1 MAFKGRKAVD
11 PHVVMAEVIRTQ
23 QVTPNMMRV
32 TLGGDELDRFTPAGY
47 DQWFRLFLPRPGQ
60 DMLRLPT
67 RTSGLWYAEY
77 LTTPKARRPWVRNYT
92 VRAARPDLNEIDV
105 DFVLHAGE
113 DDSDSTGGPGAG
125 PGAGF
130 AQAAEQGVRVGVLDQ
145 GITYNPRHD
154 HDWTLLV
161 ADESGLPAVAGICES
176 LPDDARGVA
185 LVEVP
190 TAADTQE
197 FRVPAGVEVRW
208 VVRADGAGAGA
219 AGGAVGGAVRAAA
232 SGAAV
237 GGGGA
242 DGAAAVGGAAGGAA
256 VGVAPAAAHVVPGQ
270 AALAE
275 LCALDLGH
283 TGDVYA
289 FTIGESA
296 LATGARRHLVGERG
310 VPKAHVDFV
319 GYWRHGRSS
328 PS

>member
-1 MAFKGRKAVD
+1 M
-11 PHVVMAEVIRTQ
+11 MAEVIGTK
-23 QVTPNMMRV
+23 QVSPNMMRV

-47 DQWFRLFLPRPGQ
+47 DQWFRLFLPRAGQ

-77 LTTPKARRPWVRNYT
+77 LTTPRARRPWVRNYT
-92 VRAARPDLNEIDV
+92 VRAARPDLNELDV

-113 DDSDSTGGPGAG
+113 DDGEEAGGHDAGHGAGHAAG

-130 AQAAEQGVRVGVLDQ
+130 AQAAEQGLRVGLLDQ
-145 GITYNPRHD
+145 GVAYNPRHD

-185 LVEVP
+185 VVEVP
-190 TAADTQE
+190 TAADKQE
-197 FRVPAGVEVRW
+197 FRAPAGVEVRW
-208 VVRADGAGAGA
+208 VVRSEVAGDDAGQ
-219 AGGAVGGAVRAAA
+219 GGTH
-232 SGAAV
+232 
-237 GGGGA
+237 
-242 DGAAAVGGAAGGAA
+242 D
-256 VGVAPAAAHVVPGQ
+256 AAAHAVPGR
-270 AALAE
+270 AALAD
-275 LCALDLGH
+275 LCALDLSGH
-283 TGDVYA
+283 GGDVYA

-319 GYWRHGRSS
+319 GYWRHGKAA

>member
-11 PHVVMAEVIRTQ
+11 PHVVMAEVIRTK
-23 QVTPNMMRV
+23 QVSPNMMRV

-105 DFVLHAGE
+105 DFVLHAG
-113 DDSDSTGGPGAG
+113 DDEGDSAGGHDAGPGAGHAAGHASG

-130 AQAAEQGVRVGVLDQ
+130 AQAADQGVRVGVLDQ

-185 LVEVP
+185 VVEVP

-197 FRVPAGVEVRW
+197 FRVPAGVDVRW
-208 VVRADGAGAGA
+208 VVRSDAAVDGAPHAL
-219 AGGAVGGAVRAAA
+219 
-232 SGAAV
+232 
-237 GGGGA
+237 
-242 DGAAAVGGAAGGAA
+242 
-256 VGVAPAAAHVVPGQ
+256 PGQ

>member
-11 PHVVMAEVIRTQ
+11 PHVVMAEVISTK
-23 QVTPNMMRV
+23 QVSPNMMRV

-47 DQWFRLFLPRPGQ
+47 DQWFRLFLPRAGQ

-92 VRAARPDLNEIDV
+92 VRAARPDLNELDV
-105 DFVLHAGE
+105 DFVLHAG
-113 DDSDSTGGPGAG
+113 DDAPDGSAERAAGHAAG

-130 AQAAEQGVRVGVLDQ
+130 AQAAEQGLRVGLLDQ
-145 GITYNPRHD
+145 GVAYNPRHD

-176 LPDDARGVA
+176 LPDDARGLA

-197 FRVPAGVEVRW
+197 FRVPSGVELRW
-208 VVRADGAGAGA
+208 VVRSDADPQA
-219 AGGAVGGAVRAAA
+219 
-232 SGAAV
+232 
-237 GGGGA
+237 
-242 DGAAAVGGAAGGAA
+242 
-256 VGVAPAAAHVVPGQ
+256 VPGQ
-270 AALAE
+270 VALAE
-275 LCALDLGH
+275 LCALDLTGRA
-283 TGDVYA
+283 GDVYA

>member
-1 MAFKGRKAVD
+1 MGFKGRRAVD
-11 PHVVMAEVIRTQ
+11 PHVVMAEVVNTKR
-23 QVTPNMMRV
+23 VTPNMMRV
-32 TLGGDELDRFTPAGY
+32 TLGGGELAQFTPAGY
-47 DQWFRLFLPRPGQ
+47 DKWFRLFLPRAGQ

-113 DDSDSTGGPGAG
+113 DEAAGDTTEHVSG

-130 AQAAEQGVRVGVLDQ
+130 AQAADRGMRVGILDQ
-145 GITYNPRHD
+145 GIAYNPRHA

-185 LVEVP
+185 LIEVP
-190 TAADTQE
+190 TAGDEQE
-197 FRVPAGVEVRW
+197 FRAPSGIEVRW
-208 VVRADGAGAGA
+208 VVRSDG
-219 AGGAVGGAVRAAA
+219 
-232 SGAAV
+232 
-237 GGGGA
+237 
-242 DGAAAVGGAAGGAA
+242 D
-256 VGVAPAAAHVVPGQ
+256 AHAVPGQ

-275 LCALDLGH
+275 LHELDLAGFG
-283 TGDVYA
+283 TDVYA

-296 LATGARRHLVGERG
+296 LATGARRHLVNERG
-310 VPKAHVDFV
+310 VPKTHVDFV

-328 PS
+328 PG

>member
-11 PHVVMAEVIRTQ
+11 PHVVMAEVVSTK
-23 QVTPNMMRV
+23 QVSPNMMRV

-47 DQWFRLFLPRPGQ
+47 DQWFRLFLPRAGQ

-92 VRAARPDLNEIDV
+92 VRAARPDLNELDV
-105 DFVLHAGE
+105 DFVLHAG
-113 DDSDSTGGPGAG
+113 DDAPDGSAGHDGEHVGGHAAGHAAG

-130 AQAAEQGVRVGVLDQ
+130 AQAAEQGLRVGLLDQ
-145 GITYNPRHD
+145 GVAYNPRHD

-176 LPDDARGVA
+176 LPDDARGLAV
-185 LVEVP
+185 VEVP

-197 FRVPAGVEVRW
+197 FRAPAGVEVRW
-208 VVRADGAGAGA
+208 VVRSDADPHA
-219 AGGAVGGAVRAAA
+219 
-232 SGAAV
+232 
-237 GGGGA
+237 
-242 DGAAAVGGAAGGAA
+242 
-256 VGVAPAAAHVVPGQ
+256 VPGQ

>member
-11 PHVVMAEVIRTQ
+11 PHVVMAEVVNTKRI
-23 QVTPNMMRV
+23 TPNMMRV
-32 TLGGDELDRFTPAGY
+32 TLGGDELAQLTPAGY
-47 DQWFRLFLPRPGQ
+47 DQWFRLFLPRAGQ

-113 DDSDSTGGPGAG
+113 HDTSEGAGHVSG

-130 AQAAEQGVRVGVLDQ
+130 AQAADHGMRVGILDQ
-145 GITYNPRHD
+145 GVTYDPRHP

-176 LPDDARGVA
+176 LPDDARGIAV
-185 LVEVP
+185 VEVP
-190 TAADTQE
+190 TAGDEQE
-197 FRVPAGVEVRW
+197 FRAPSGVEVRW
-208 VVRADGAGAGA
+208 VVRSDG
-219 AGGAVGGAVRAAA
+219 
-232 SGAAV
+232 
-237 GGGGA
+237 
-242 DGAAAVGGAAGGAA
+242 D
-256 VGVAPAAAHVVPGQ
+256 AHAVPGR

-275 LCALDLGH
+275 LQELDL
-283 TGDVYA
+283 TGFGTAVYA
-289 FTIGESA
+289 FAVGEAS
-296 LATGARRHLVGERG
+296 LATGARRHLVNERG
-310 VPKAHVDFV
+310 VPKSHVDFV

-328 PS
+328 PG

>member
-1 MAFKGRKAVD
+1 MAYKGRRAVD
-11 PHVVMAEVIRTQ
+11 PHVVMAEVISTK
-23 QVTPNMMRV
+23 QVSPNMMRV

-47 DQWFRLFLPRPGQ
+47 DQWFRLFLPRAGQ

-92 VRAARPDLNEIDV
+92 VRAARPDLNELDV
-105 DFVLHAGE
+105 DFVLHAG
-113 DDSDSTGGPGAG
+113 DDEEAGHDGGHAVG

-130 AQAAEQGVRVGVLDQ
+130 AQAAEQGLRVGLLDQ
-145 GITYNPRHD
+145 GVAYNPRHD

-185 LVEVP
+185 VVEVP
-190 TAADTQE
+190 TAADKQE
-197 FRVPAGVEVRW
+197 FRTPSGVELRW
-208 VVRADGAGAGA
+208 VVRSEGAGDGAGQ
-219 AGGAVGGAVRAAA
+219 
-232 SGAAV
+232 
-237 GGGGA
+237 
-242 DGAAAVGGAAGGAA
+242 DGTHA
-256 VGVAPAAAHVVPGQ
+256 VPGQ
-270 AALAE
+270 AALAD
-275 LCALDLGH
+275 LCALDLSGH
-283 TGDVYA
+283 DGDVYA

-319 GYWRHGRSS
+319 GYWRHGKAA

>member
-1 MAFKGRKAVD
+1 MAYKGRRAVD
-11 PHVVMAEVIRTQ
+11 PHVVMAEVISTK
-23 QVTPNMMRV
+23 QVSPNMMRV

-47 DQWFRLFLPRPGQ
+47 DQWFRLFLPRAGQ

-92 VRAARPDLNEIDV
+92 VRAARPDLNELDV
-105 DFVLHAGE
+105 DFVLHAG
-113 DDSDSTGGPGAG
+113 DDDADPAGGPGAGDAAGRAAGHVAGHAVGHAAG

-130 AQAAEQGVRVGVLDQ
+130 AQAAEQGLRVGLLDQ
-145 GITYNPRHD
+145 GVAYNPRHD

-185 LVEVP
+185 VVEVP
-190 TAADTQE
+190 TAADKQE
-197 FRVPAGVEVRW
+197 FRTPSGVELRW
-208 VVRADGAGAGA
+208 VVRSEGAGVGAGQ
-219 AGGAVGGAVRAAA
+219 
-232 SGAAV
+232 
-237 GGGGA
+237 
-242 DGAAAVGGAAGGAA
+242 DGTHA
-256 VGVAPAAAHVVPGQ
+256 VPGQ
-270 AALAE
+270 AALAD
-275 LCALDLGH
+275 LCALDLSGH
-283 TGDVYA
+283 DGDVYA

-310 VPKAHVDFV
+310 VPKAHIDFV
-319 GYWRHGRSS
+319 GYWRHGKAA

>member
-1 MAFKGRKAVD
+1 MAYKGRRAVD
-11 PHVVMAEVIRTQ
+11 PHVVMAEVISTK
-23 QVTPNMMRV
+23 QVSPNMMRV

-47 DQWFRLFLPRPGQ
+47 DQWFRLFLPRAGQ

-92 VRAARPDLNEIDV
+92 VRAARPDLNELDV

-113 DDSDSTGGPGAG
+113 DDGGEAGGHDAGHAAGRAAGHAAG

-130 AQAAEQGVRVGVLDQ
+130 AQAAEQGLRVGLLDQ
-145 GITYNPRHD
+145 GVAYNPRHD

-176 LPDDARGVA
+176 LPDGARGVA
-185 LVEVP
+185 VVEVP
-190 TAADTQE
+190 TAADKQE
-197 FRVPAGVEVRW
+197 FRAPAGVEVRW
-208 VVRADGAGAGA
+208 VVRSEVAGDGVGQ
-219 AGGAVGGAVRAAA
+219 GGAH
-232 SGAAV
+232 
-237 GGGGA
+237 
-242 DGAAAVGGAAGGAA
+242 D
-256 VGVAPAAAHVVPGQ
+256 AAAHAVPGQ
-270 AALAE
+270 AALAD
-275 LCALDLGH
+275 LCALDLSAHG
-283 TGDVYA
+283 GDVYA

-319 GYWRHGRSS
+319 GYWRHGKAA

>member
-11 PHVVMAEVIRTQ
+11 PHVVMAEVIRTK
-23 QVTPNMMRV
+23 QVSPNMMRV

-105 DFVLHAGE
+105 DFVLHAG
-113 DDSDSTGGPGAG
+113 DDEGDSSEGHAAGHASG

-130 AQAAEQGVRVGVLDQ
+130 AQAADQGVRVGVLDQ

-161 ADESGLPAVAGICES
+161 SDESGLPAVAGICES

-185 LVEVP
+185 VVEVP

-197 FRVPAGVEVRW
+197 FRVPAGVDLRW
-208 VVRADGAGAGA
+208 VVRSDAA
-219 AGGAVGGAVRAAA
+219 AGGAPHAL
-232 SGAAV
+232 
-237 GGGGA
+237 
-242 DGAAAVGGAAGGAA
+242 
-256 VGVAPAAAHVVPGQ
+256 PGQ